1 MVFVSLPSRKRPQ
14 HQWAAAALALV
25 ALSVFLWLQFG
36 LGADARRAAIEHWGT
51 ISVGSGSWQW
61 WLYEGRLIRL
71 VSALFIHA
79 NVLHLVGNGL
89 FLLIFGAPS
98 ERVLGPWRLLL
109 LFLVG
114 GAAGNLAAAMLI
126 GEPARV
132 IIGASG
138 GISALV
144 GAYLVLF
151 PRAKLGVVVPLGLW
165 LEFIKLPAASLIG
178 LWVLLQLAF
187 TYAGPAFGASA
198 WSAHLTGFAVG
209 VLMSLLFR
217 PWLRRAARGQ

>member
-1 MVFVSLPSRKRPQ
+1 MVFVSLPSRKRT
-14 HQWAAAALALV
+14 HNRWAAALLALV
-25 ALSVFLWLQFG
+25 ALTVFLWLRWG
-36 LGADARRAAIEHWGT
+36 LDATARGEVLQHWGT
-51 ISVGSGSWQW
+51 VSGSSGQW
-61 WLYEGRLIRL
+61 RSLWLDGRVVRL
-71 VSALFIHA
+71 FSALFIHA
-79 NVLHLVGNGL
+79 SFLHLLGNGL

-98 ERVLGPWRLLL
+98 ERALGPWRLLA

-114 GAAGNLAAAMLI
+114 GAAGNLVAALLI

-151 PRAKLGVVVPLGLW
+151 PKARLGVVVPLGLW
-165 LEFIKLPAASLIG
+165 LEFIKLPAAALIG

-187 TYAGPAFGASA
+187 TYAGPAFGAMA
-198 WSAHLTGFAVG
+198 WSAHLTGFVVGAVMA
-209 VLMSLLFR
+209 VLFR
-217 PWLRRAARGQ
+217 PSLRRQSRG